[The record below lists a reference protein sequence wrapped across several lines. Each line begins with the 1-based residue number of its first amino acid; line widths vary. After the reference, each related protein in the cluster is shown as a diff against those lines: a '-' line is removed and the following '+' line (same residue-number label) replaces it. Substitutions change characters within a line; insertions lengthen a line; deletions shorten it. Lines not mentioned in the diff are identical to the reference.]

1 MFWNF
6 EGNSFTK
13 FWYLISSYSI
23 LPGYQAGANLCKAS
37 KHYEQDCNLK
47 GQAIQVAFFNSQKP
61 LFNRITTIKKITD
74 VTRKLWRFTSVKHI
88 GETTLFRC
96 LPRTSESSEIRW
108 GFKKWSEM
116 TTSQTYICQFWEI
129 HNSSSLSTVELLLFL
144 LFSL

>member
-13 FWYLISSYSI
+13 FWYLILSYSI

-61 LFNRITTIKKITD
+61 LFNRITTIKKLQMSHGNICNGLLPSNTLQKPLYFD
-74 VTRKLWRFTSVKHI
+74 AYQVHLKAVKLN
-88 GETTLFRC
+88 EDL
-96 LPRTSESSEIRW
+96 IRW
-108 GFKKWSEM
+108 
-116 TTSQTYICQFWEI
+116 
-129 HNSSSLSTVELLLFL
+129 
-144 LFSL
+144 